1 MNSGLT
7 FEYPAAWIIV
17 CVLAGLVYA
26 FGLYFKD
33 KHKNELSQGIKI
45 LLGGLRFLV
54 AAFLAFLL
62 LSPYIKTSF
71 TETQKPIVVLLQ
83 DNTSSINTVWGKED
97 SARYVADLDQ
107 LVSTLRADYEVKTF
121 AFDDNLV
128 ESEEFGFDGKLTDM
142 AGALEGIGNL
152 FSGRNLGAVILA
164 SDGIYNK
171 GNSPV
176 YVNKSLSAPVFTLA
190 LGDTTPRK
198 DLKIEKVLH
207 NRLVYLGDKFKIKVD
222 MRARHCGGANTR
234 FTINHVG
241 SGSSAGLHNEVIEIN
256 DKQFEHSVEVILEAD
271 KEGLQQY
278 RIGLSGVEGEF
289 TTSNNYT
296 SIFVDVLK
304 ARQKI
309 TLIAQSPHPDL
320 SAIKQAVESNKN
332 YELEIFMAR
341 DFDEKSLREV
351 NLAILHQ
358 LPSSDFPIGNI
369 LNALTENKT
378 PTLFVLGSQTSVA
391 AFNKAQ
397 SAVQIVQSTINMNEV
412 QAAFD
417 PDFSL
422 YITEEQ
428 AADVISS
435 LPPLLAPF
443 GEYKVSPNSSV
454 AVHQK
459 IGSVVSSYPLL
470 LFNEQLDMKQAVLA
484 GEGIWRWRLIDYLNN
499 KDHSATNEL
508 ITKAV
513 QYLAVKV
520 DKRQFRVTSPKN
532 IFTENESIELNA
544 ELYNDAY
551 ELINNPEATISI
563 VDEDGKEFP
572 YIFNKTTNAYI
583 LDAGSMAVGNYTFS
597 ARVNFNGKDLTHS
610 GRFSVGPLQLESTR
624 TTADHQLLFA
634 LSQQYDGSLFYPNQ
648 LTELAEAVKG
658 KESIKPVLYDSYKV
672 QSFINIRW
680 ILFILALLLGLE
692 WFIRKYNGVY

>member
-1 MNSGLT
+1 MN
-7 FEYPAAWIIV
+7 V
-17 CVLAGLVYA
+17 CDCALHLACL
-26 FGLYFKD
+26 
-33 KHKNELSQGIKI
+33 
-45 LLGGLRFLV
+45 
-54 AAFLAFLL
+54 
-62 LSPYIKTSF
+62 
-71 TETQKPIVVLLQ
+71 
-83 DNTSSINTVWGKED
+83 
-97 SARYVADLDQ
+97 
-107 LVSTLRADYEVKTF
+107 
-121 AFDDNLV
+121 
-128 ESEEFGFDGKLTDM
+128 
-142 AGALEGIGNL
+142 
-152 FSGRNLGAVILA
+152 
-164 SDGIYNK
+164 
-171 GNSPV
+171 
-176 YVNKSLSAPVFTLA
+176 LA
-190 LGDTTPRK
+190 L
-198 DLKIEKVLH
+198 H
-207 NRLVYLGDKFKIKVD
+207 
-222 MRARHCGGANTR
+222 
-234 FTINHVG
+234 
-241 SGSSAGLHNEVIEIN
+241 
-256 DKQFEHSVEVILEAD
+256 
-271 KEGLQQY
+271 
-278 RIGLSGVEGEF
+278 
-289 TTSNNYT
+289 
-296 SIFVDVLK
+296 
-304 ARQKI
+304 
-309 TLIAQSPHPDL
+309 
-320 SAIKQAVESNKN
+320 
-332 YELEIFMAR
+332 
-341 DFDEKSLREV
+341 
-351 NLAILHQ
+351 LAILHQ